1 MTPARPR
8 GRLSTAYKITVLLVK
23 PFMTVATKRDW
34 RGWEHLPAEGGFVV
48 TPNHVSYFD
57 PFPVAHYLFDSGC
70 VPFFLGKES
79 VFRIPGV
86 GRLLRAAGQIPVY
99 RLTGRAVD
107 AYRAAVEGVHQGKCV
122 VMFPEGTLTRDPDM
136 WPMTGKTGAARV
148 ALETR
153 QPIIPLAQWGAHK
166 VIARYGRSVKIL
178 PRRTMHVLAGP
189 AVDLSD
195 LYDRELDAQTFQE
208 ATERIMAAITALVEQ
223 LRWERA
229 PLERYNPRQH
239 GEPEIGNPDRKCS

>member
-8 GRLSTAYKITVLLVK
+8 GRLNTAYRIAALLVK

-48 TPNHVSYFD
+48 TPNHISYFD
-57 PFPVAHYLFDSGC
+57 PLPLAHYLFDGGC

-79 VFRIPGV
+79 LFRIPV
-86 GRLLRAAGQIPVY
+86 LGRLLTASGQIPVY

-107 AYRAAVEGVHQGKCV
+107 AYRAAVAGVEEGKCV
-122 VMFPEGTLTRDPDM
+122 VIFPEGTLTRDPDM

-153 QPIIPLAQWGAHK
+153 RPIIPVAQWGAQK
-166 VIARYGRSVKIL
+166 VIARYGRSVRL
-178 PRRTMHVLAGP
+178 VPRRTMHVLAGP
-189 AVDLSD
+189 AVDLGD
-195 LYDRELDAQTFQE
+195 LYDRELDADTLSE
-208 ATERIMAAITALVEQ
+208 ATERIMAAITSLVEQ
-223 LRWERA
+223 LRSERA
-229 PLERYNPRQH
+229 PALRYSSRDH
-239 GEPEIGNPDRKCS
+239 GEPEVGNPGRQQP